1 MLFHLGVFQLDTDSK
16 HQTFWHSLTAPAR
29 LLIILIL
36 LLGVVLT
43 PNGYWGNWL
52 VYGLVA
58 GRLVWISQIRLPVL
72 LRRVAL
78 ESIFLSVVLIG
89 TLFRRDGE
97 VVWSWGWLQVT
108 ETGLVIL
115 GSVSL
120 KAFLSLILLNLL
132 TMTTSIPDLLNGLL
146 VLKTPPLLVAIM
158 MSMYRYIDV
167 LIKEFQAMQRAAS
180 ARNFRGSNHW
190 QRLVL
195 GSMLGSL
202 FIRTFD
208 RGERIYQ
215 AMLARGYQG
224 IPTQSVATKFTSR
237 DKKTIIFTLILV
249 LLEKA
254 TLLF

>member
-1 MLFHLGVFQLDTDSK
+1 MLFHLGVFQLDTDSE

-29 LLIILIL
+29 LLIILVL
-36 LLGVVLT
+36 LLGIVLT
-43 PNGYWGNWL
+43 PNGYWYNWL
-52 VYGLVA
+52 VYGLVII
-58 GRLVWISQIRLPVL
+58 GLVAIAQVRINTLV
-72 LRRVAL
+72 RRVAL

-108 ETGLVIL
+108 GTGLMIL
-115 GSVSL
+115 GSVSI

-146 VLKTPPLLVAIM
+146 VLRTPPLLVAIM
-158 MSMYRYIDV
+158 VSMYRYISV
-167 LIKEFQAMQRAAS
+167 LIKEFQAMQRAAA
-180 ARNFRGSNHW
+180 ARNFRGSSNW

-195 GSMLGSL
+195 GNMLGSL
-202 FIRTFD
+202 FIRTYD

-224 IPTQSVATKFTSR
+224 IPTQAVATKFTPR
-237 DKKTIIFTLILV
+237 DKKIITFTLILV

-254 TLLF
+254 TLLL

>member
-16 HQTFWHSLTAPAR
+16 HQTFWHRLTAPAR

-36 LLGVVLT
+36 LLGVVIT
-43 PNGYWGNWL
+43 PNGYWQNWL

-58 GRLVWISQIRLPVL
+58 GGLVWLSQVRLLIL

-97 VVWSWGWLQVT
+97 VIWSWGWLQVT
-108 ETGLVIL
+108 GTGLVIL
-115 GSVSL
+115 GSVSS

-146 VLKTPPLLVAIM
+146 VLRTPPLLVAIM
-158 MSMYRYIDV
+158 VSMYRYISV
-167 LIKEFQAMQRAAS
+167 LIKEFQAMQRAAA
-180 ARNFRGSNHW
+180 ARNFRGSSHW

-224 IPTQSVATKFTSR
+224 IPTQSVATNFTSR
-237 DKKTIIFTLILV
+237 DKKTIIFTLTLV